1 MMCQLGILSRRGGR
15 AERCI
20 GAAAPVALRRGSDG
34 RKHRDPLGLGGG
46 PSLGRK
52 SCPLRDA
59 GSRLSRDGTGSSTTS
74 ARAGGGGPHSR
85 PPRSDRGCLSVTDFG
100 VL

>member
-59 GSRLSRDGTGSSTTS
+59 GSRLSRDG
-74 ARAGGGGPHSR
+74 AWVLLPPPEQAVVDRIAVRRALIEGVF
-85 PPRSDRGCLSVTDFG
+85 LSPISVFW
-100 VL
+100 